1 MESIYKIFDQAP
13 VVIGFVRGEEYVLEF
28 ANEALLKVWKVDA
41 TVFGKS
47 LFGVFPELERQGF
60 RHLLDNV
67 RRTGSPF
74 SAYEYP
80 IQFERRDVVDT
91 YYFDFIYQP
100 FYEAGEITGVIA
112 VGYDVTEKVVAKQSA
127 QRGEKRWKEL
137 ANSMPVIVWTADEQ
151 GRIDFC
157 NELWYRTT
165 GLTPEETNGFGW
177 TSVLHPD
184 DLDRC
189 VDAWHNALARHT
201 PYEMEARYRTKEGGY
216 KWFLTRGV
224 PVIENGN
231 LISWYGTGTDITDQK
246 DTEQRLDALVKGR
259 TFEIEQKTLLL
270 DNILKN
276 STNGISVSRMIF
288 DAAGAVIDSHTILA
302 NDAAVHYTGFP
313 KEDYLSKPATYF
325 DPHIFASPYGRACIQ
340 ALQTGEPFIM
350 RYFLDFSKRWLEL
363 TVSKM
368 DDTHLIHHFTDVTSI
383 KEAEL
388 KLEKTLE
395 ELQYS
400 NANLEQFAYAASHD
414 LCEPLRKSQY
424 FMTRLKEGMTSQLN
438 ENQLQ
443 LFERLENSQRRMQN
457 LIEDLLDYSQAAKGT
472 SQKERVD
479 LNATL
484 QTVLEDLELEIE
496 TRSATVD
503 IYPLPIV
510 QANKRQMHQLFQNL
524 IGNALKYSK
533 KTQAPSISVVSAP
546 VTGGEFQEYCAASD
560 YKKAFHHIKVTD
572 NGIGFHQKDAD
583 KIFVVFTRLHSSEQY
598 RGSGIGLSIVRKVVE
613 SHGGYIWSESEL
625 GRGAVFTIL
634 IPSMTQDQ

>member
-47 LFGVFPELERQGF
+47 LFTVFPELERQGF

-67 RRTGSPF
+67 RRTGTPF
-74 SAYEYP
+74 SASEYP
-80 IQFERRDVVDT
+80 IQFERRDAVDT

-137 ANSMPVIVWTADEQ
+137 ANSMPVIVWTADAQ
-151 GRIDFC
+151 GLIDFC

-165 GLTPEETNGFGW
+165 GLTPEETHGFGW
-177 TSVLHPD
+177 TSALHPD

-189 VDAWHNALARHT
+189 VDAWHHALARHT
-201 PYEMEARYRTKEGGY
+201 TYAMEARYRTKEGDY
-216 KWFLTRGV
+216 KWILTRGV

-246 DTEQRLDALVKGR
+246 DTEQRLDALVTGR
-259 TFEIEQKTLLL
+259 T
-270 DNILKN
+270 
-276 STNGISVSRMIF
+276 
-288 DAAGAVIDSHTILA
+288 
-302 NDAAVHYTGFP
+302 
-313 KEDYLSKPATYF
+313 
-325 DPHIFASPYGRACIQ
+325 
-340 ALQTGEPFIM
+340 
-350 RYFLDFSKRWLEL
+350 
-363 TVSKM
+363 
-368 DDTHLIHHFTDVTSI
+368 
-383 KEAEL
+383 L

-414 LCEPLRKSQY
+414 LREPLRKSQFY
-424 FMTRLKEGMTSQLN
+424 LDRLKEGMRSQLN
-438 ENQLQ
+438 EIQLQ
-443 LFERLENSQRRMQN
+443 LFERLENAQRRMQN

-472 SQKERVD
+472 SQKEQVD
-479 LNATL
+479 LNTVL

-496 TRSATVD
+496 TRSATID
-503 IYPLPIV
+503 IHALPIV
-510 QANKRQMHQLFQNL
+510 LASKRQMHQLFQNL
-524 IGNALKYSK
+524 IGNSLKYSK
-533 KTQAPSISVVSAP
+533 KTVAPSISLMSTLA
-546 VTGGEFQEYCAASD
+546 TGGEFQGYCAASD
-560 YKKAFHHIKVTD
+560 YEKVFHHIKVTD
-572 NGIGFHQKDAD
+572 NGIGFDQKDAD
-583 KIFVVFTRLHSSEQY
+583 RIFMVFTRLHSSEQY

-613 SHGGYIWSESEL
+613 SHDGYIWSESEL
-625 GRGAVFTIL
+625 GQGAVFHIL
-634 IPSMTQDQ
+634 LPSMAQDGVPRLKILPGI